1 MPTKI
6 ELISD
11 IELRLSRGKPSDEF
25 EIPQAQIAQ
34 WIDNGRAKVLE
45 EVLRADP
52 SRVVDVIVEYKCQ
65 MADEDEGCYDDENDD
80 NKYFIKLPA
89 VPMALSE
96 DLGVFAV
103 ETANGNEIIKM
114 HPKDKFLMKHLK
126 YANPSLDTPAYYRL
140 NDKIYFEGG
149 NDLFWD
155 NGKINIWLV
164 PADTK
169 SISDLDDYP
178 VPSDMIAL
186 ILEHAETVGMR
197 ELQTLKDIVND
208 GDQPNLNEQ

>member
-1 MPTKI
+1 M
-6 ELISD
+6 
-11 IELRLSRGKPSDEF
+11 DEHKR
-25 EIPQAQIAQ
+25 PVY
-34 WIDNGRAKVLE
+34 GL
-45 EVLRADP
+45 
-52 SRVVDVIVEYKCQ
+52 VIQFVE
-65 MADEDEGCYDDENDD
+65 M
-80 NKYFIKLPA
+80 
-89 VPMALSE
+89 SE
-96 DLGVFAV
+96 DCDSRL
-103 ETANGNEIIKM
+103 NN
-114 HPKDKFLMKHLK
+114 FLMKHLK
-126 YANPSLDTPAYYRL
+126 YANPTLDTPVYYRL